1 MLSLRRLFSV
11 LMALGVICGLSVVQA
26 QPSSCDRRVYLT
38 FDTGHMGVADLV
50 AQVLQRQ
57 QVRATF
63 FAADESTQ
71 TGDGSLGTHWSA
83 WWRARAT
90 EGHVLASHT
99 LDHLYWRRDL
109 PNERFEVR
117 ATSGPFKGQTRVM
130 DAAQYCAEIK
140 RGSERLQQITGVAP
154 VPLYRAPGGKTS
166 PALLAAARQ
175 CGYLHVGW
183 SPAGFL
189 GDELPSDRYPND
201 QLLARALRDIRPGD
215 VLMAHLGIWS
225 RQQPWAPE
233 VLEPLIVGLKQKG
246 FCFDTIDH
254 HPLYATWVKQH
265 AAP

>member
-99 LDHLYWRRDL
+99 LDHLYWRDRK
-109 PNERFEVR
+109 
-117 ATSGPFKGQTRVM
+117 STRLN
-130 DAAQYCAEIK
+130 
-140 RGSERLQQITGVAP
+140 SSHSQQS
-154 VPLYRAPGGKTS
+154 RM
-166 PALLAAARQ
+166 
-175 CGYLHVGW
+175 
-183 SPAGFL
+183 
-189 GDELPSDRYPND
+189 PSS
-201 QLLARALRDIRPGD
+201 A
-215 VLMAHLGIWS
+215 
-225 RQQPWAPE
+225 
-233 VLEPLIVGLKQKG
+233 
-246 FCFDTIDH
+246 
-254 HPLYATWVKQH
+254 
-265 AAP
+265 